1 MEEDIYDI
9 LADHYD
15 IMQDDIDP
23 DELASLIDGLIGEY
37 CSTGNEKKTLV
48 DLGCGSGSVT
58 SVMQEK
64 YGFDCIGI
72 DLSTRMLNMAME
84 KNSGVLWLCQD
95 MTEYELLSPADVFIS
110 TTNTMD
116 HLTDRSLFET
126 VLSSFEKY
134 LLPGGVFIFDIGTK
148 EYFEEV
154 LGDNVFFEDY
164 DDMTLLWAN
173 EYDRE
178 EGIST
183 SELTLFYTE
192 DGENYK
198 RTDGTLYERFYSV
211 EEVKEMAERYGLEF
225 LAGIVSEDKRREFM
239 VLRRKM

>member
-23 DELASLIDGLIGEY
+23 DELALRIKGLIDKY
-37 CSTGNEKKTLV
+37 CTTGNEKKSLV

-58 SVMQEK
+58 SIMQSRC
-64 YGFDCIGI
+64 GFDCIGI
-72 DLSTRMLNMAME
+72 DLSPKMLNMAME
-84 KNSGVLWLCQD
+84 KNDKVLWLCQD

-116 HLTDRSLFET
+116 HLTDRSLFEKI
-126 VLSSFEKY
+126 LSSFEKY
-134 LLPGGVFIFDIGTK
+134 LLPGGVFVFDVGTR

-178 EGIST
+178 EGVST

-198 RTDGTLYERFYSV
+198 RTDGTLYERFYS
-211 EEVKEMAERYGLEF
+211 EDEIREMAEGFGLEF
-225 LAGIVSEDKRREFM
+225 LTGIVSEDGRREFM
-239 VLRRKM
+239 VLRKN